1 MNRSWEEELPFYT
14 LRFCFLLMGLES
26 MEQCG
31 LSCEF
36 DAPKEA
42 FMAIQMQT
50 RAQQG
55 FAAVV
60 RYQPEFSEL

>member
-14 LRFCFLLMGLES
+14 FRVCFLLMGLES
-26 MEQCG
+26 MEQYG

-42 FMAIQMQT
+42 FMAIRMQ
-50 RAQQG
+50 AG
-55 FAAVV
+55 APEGCAAVV
-60 RYQPEFSEL
+60 RY